1 MAFYS
6 VLLRMGFTGAPP
18 VTGRAVVSYTA
29 FPPLPGDPGGL
40 FLLHWPWSHL
50 HRTLSGILP
59 YGARTFLTCTL
70 TVQPRSFVL
79 LGFLFCIIYIILSLV
94 MEKQHIF
101 SIIYIKKVVR
111 RELLCEKKMNYFE
124 YNILENEIHFRYN
137 KYTKGKH
144 PLQSGCSRGC
154 LITSQREAPPLC
166 ADRRGI
172 IFYSFRSS

>member
-1 MAFYS
+1 
-6 VLLRMGFTGAPP
+6 
-18 VTGRAVVSYTA
+18 
-29 FPPLPGDPGGL
+29 
-40 FLLHWPWSHL
+40 
-50 HRTLSGILP
+50 
-59 YGARTFLTCTL
+59 
-70 TVQPRSFVL
+70 
-79 LGFLFCIIYIILSLV
+79 

-154 LITSQREAPPLC
+154 LITSQREAPPLV
-166 ADRRGI
+166 ADRGGI
-172 IFYSFRSS
+172 IFFS